1 MKIQI
6 KNTLDMK
13 TFFNSFMSRID
24 TLKYVNE
31 LEYKENISK
40 WKTKRKREWKKEQST
55 EPLRAGGGKK
65 SNDLIYVK
73 LQSPPKKEQDKEKKK
88 YLKSN
93 TW

>member
-40 WKTKRKREWKKEQST
+40 WKTKRKRE
-55 EPLRAGGGKK
+55 
-65 SNDLIYVK
+65 
-73 LQSPPKKEQDKEKKK
+73 
-88 YLKSN
+88 
-93 TW
+93 